1 MEGVE
6 SVWTGDY
13 TVIWQPP
20 PTGAPLI
27 GPGASSDTVRWLRRQ
42 LAALPESGP
51 MDTESGQFDAAL
63 GSTLRRFQASKG
75 LVADGIAGPRTLIAL
90 SNSIAAAGVPH
101 LLGQDQPE
109 PEEAANVPLA
119 ATRSAPGPG
128 PGP

>member
-1 MEGVE
+1 VEGIE

-42 LAALPESGP
+42 LAALPGSGA
-51 MDTESGQFDAAL
+51 MDTQSGQFDAVL
-63 GSTLRRFQASKG
+63 ESTLRQFQASKG

-90 SNSIAAAGVPH
+90 SNSVVSAGVPH
-101 LLGQDQPE
+101 LLGQDPPQP
-109 PEEAANVPLA
+109 ADA
-119 ATRSAPGPG
+119 ATTSPVVASPSAPGPR
-128 PGP
+128 P